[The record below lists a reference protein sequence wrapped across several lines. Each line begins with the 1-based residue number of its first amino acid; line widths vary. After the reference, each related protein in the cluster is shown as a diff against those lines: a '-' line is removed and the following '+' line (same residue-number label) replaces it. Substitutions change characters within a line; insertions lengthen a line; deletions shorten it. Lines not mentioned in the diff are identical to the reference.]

1 MSPPLSPWAPT
12 GPHRQKGS
20 VQLVDQRTASR
31 AVAPAIARGAVSGRS
46 LLGRQLAFHT
56 FLGDSKGE
64 ESLFIPT
71 LYKRSGCAWPLGLP
85 VAKEPSMAC
94 RAGTK
99 RSRSSNSPPAGLTHI
114 HVPVFTQL
122 THRTGMNLPSMHK
135 ARPEL
140 FFICLFAWVFRDKVS
155 LCRLS

>member
-1 MSPPLSPWAPT
+1 MSPPLSPCAPT

-20 VQLVDQRTASR
+20 VQLVDQLTASR
-31 AVAPAIARGAVSGRS
+31 AVAPAIARGAVSCRS

-56 FLGDSKGE
+56 SLGDSEGE

-71 LYKRSGCAWPLGLP
+71 LYKCSGCAWPLGLP

-99 RSRSSNSPPAGLTHI
+99 RSHSSSSPPACLTHI
-114 HVPVFTQL
+114 HVPFFTQL
-122 THRTGMNLPSMHK
+122 THRTGMHLPSMHE
-135 ARPEL
+135 ARPGFFL
-140 FFICLFAWVFRDKVS
+140 FVCLSFSRQSFSV
-155 LCRLS
+155 